1 MTGRGQFW
9 FWLGGVAAF
18 AGALYV
24 FRSILFPFVAG
35 MAVAYL
41 LDPAVDKLEKW
52 GLGRAAGTAIALVA
66 FFLAAAAALLLLAPV
81 LQSQILDFAGRA
93 PELFAALRARLGG
106 FVEMLEARLSPEDIE
121 RLRTAAASFAGDA
134 LALIGRLIE
143 SLWSGGLALF
153 NLLSLIFIM
162 PIVAFYLLRDWDRI
176 VGAVDGWLPLR
187 HAEAIRALAR
197 EADELLSGFLRG
209 VAMVCLILGAFYG
222 IALSLIGLEF
232 GLFIGLAAGLLSF
245 VPFIGAFFG
254 FVISVGVALAQF
266 TEWIPIALVAGVFVL
281 GQVVEGNFLTPR
293 LVGKRV
299 GLHPVWVIFALLAGG
314 VLFGFVGLL
323 LAVPLAVVI
332 GVLVRFGLGRYL
344 VSPFHRGSVPPG
356 ADADRSEPP

>member
-1 MTGRGQFW
+1 MTERRQFW

-24 FRSILFPFVAG
+24 FRSILLPFVAG

-52 GLGRAAGTAIALVA
+52 GLGRTVGTALALVA
-66 FFLAAAAALLLLAPV
+66 FFVAAVAALLLLVPV
-81 LQSQILDFAGRA
+81 LQSQILDFAGRV

-106 FVEMLEARLSPEDIE
+106 FVEILEARLSPEDIE

-153 NLLSLIFIM
+153 NLLSLIFIT
-162 PIVAFYLLRDWDRI
+162 PIVAFYLLRDWDRM

-187 HAEAIRALAR
+187 HAEAMRALAR
-197 EADELLSGFLRG
+197 EADGLLSGFVRG

-245 VPFIGAFFG
+245 VPFIGALFG

-266 TEWIPIALVAGVFVL
+266 TEWVPIALVAGVFVL

>member
-1 MTGRGQFW
+1 MTGRRQFW
-9 FWLGGVAAF
+9 FWLGGIAAF

-24 FRSILFPFVAG
+24 FRAILFPFVAG

-52 GLGRAAGTAIALVA
+52 GLGRTAGTALALVA
-66 FFLAAAAALLLLAPV
+66 FFVFAAAALLLLVPV
-81 LQSQILDFAGRA
+81 LQSQIFDFAGRV
-93 PELFAALRARLGG
+93 PELFAALRARLSG
-106 FVEMLEARLSPEDIE
+106 FVEMLEARLAPEDIE
-121 RLRTAAASFAGDA
+121 QLRTAAANFAGDA
-134 LALIGRLIE
+134 LALIGGLVG

-153 NLLSLIFIM
+153 NLLSLIFIT
-162 PIVAFYLLRDWDRI
+162 PIVAFYLLRDWDRM

-187 HAEAIRALAR
+187 HAEAIRALAQ
-197 EADELLSGFLRG
+197 EVDELLSGFVRG
-209 VAMVCLILGAFYG
+209 VAMVCLILGACYG

-232 GLFIGLAAGLLSF
+232 GLFIGLTAGLLSF
-245 VPFIGAFFG
+245 VPFIGALFG

-266 TEWIPIALVAGVFVL
+266 TEWVPIAIVAGVFVL

-344 VSPFHRGSVPPG
+344 ASPFHRGSLPPG
-356 ADADRSEPP
+356 AGGDRSEGS